1 MDNQTL
7 KKIIRESL
15 TQTDENQ
22 IGAMIRREIKKSFGE
37 DLESKV
43 MKILEKELKN
53 SKLKKHIVEINK
65 DVLVQL
71 YKELWMRRNMWLTAI
86 K

>member
-1 MDNQTL
+1 MDNLYL

-15 TQTDENQ
+15 TKTDEKE
-22 IGAMIRREIKKSFGE
+22 IGAMIRKEIKKVFGD

-43 MKILEKELKN
+43 LKILEKELKSSN
-53 SKLKKHIVEINK
+53 LKKHIVEINK

-71 YKELWMRRNMWLTAI
+71 YKELWMRRNFWLTAI

>member
-15 TQTDENQ
+15 SKTDENQ
-22 IGAMIRREIKKSFGE
+22 IGAMIRKEIKKSFGE
-37 DLESKV
+37 DLVSKV
-43 MKILEKELKN
+43 LKILEKELKN

>member
-1 MDNQTL
+1 MNRNHL
-7 KKIIRESL
+7 RYIIKESL

-22 IGAMIRREIKKSFGE
+22 IGTMIRKEIKKAFGE
-37 DLESKV
+37 DLEKKV
-43 MKILEKELKN
+43 MQIIKKELKG
-53 SKLKKHIVEINK
+53 KDLRKDITDINK

-71 YKELWMRRNMWLTAI
+71 YKELWVKRQFWLNSI

>member
-1 MDNQTL
+1 MDNQTI

-43 MKILEKELKN
+43 LKILEKELKN

>member
-22 IGAMIRREIKKSFGE
+22 IGAMIRKEIKKSFGE